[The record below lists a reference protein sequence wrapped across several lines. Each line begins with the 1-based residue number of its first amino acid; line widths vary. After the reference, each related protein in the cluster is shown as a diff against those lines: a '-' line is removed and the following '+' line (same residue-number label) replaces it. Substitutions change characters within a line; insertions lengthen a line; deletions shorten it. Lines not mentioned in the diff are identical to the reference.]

1 MRLLDNLYCY
11 IWQGKGSNCNSY
23 LFADVL
29 RGDRPHV
36 MVDPGQMVD
45 ELKEPCLDILLKGL
59 AQDGINPED
68 IGLIISTH
76 AHYDHF
82 GASQTLVARSR
93 AKDGKPKQTLLTI
106 HEGEI
111 DYLKLA
117 TEYMARV
124 PGMPVQ
130 QSWFEPNFYLK
141 EGDLN
146 LGKGENRVNLQVILT
161 PGHTPGSISLYWPDK
176 KVLITGD
183 LLFYGG
189 VGRTDFGG
197 DGQQLKQSIERLSQL
212 DVEYVLPGHS
222 TEFGAIVKG
231 SDAVRQNFAAVRLN
245 YFPML

>member
-11 IWQGKGSNCNSY
+11 IWQGKGNNCNSY
-23 LFADVL
+23 LFASVL

-59 AQDGINPED
+59 ARDGINPED

-76 AHYDHF
+76 GHYDHF
-82 GASQTLVARSR
+82 GASQALVTRSR
-93 AKDGKPKQTLLTI
+93 MKDGKPKQTLLTI
-106 HEGEI
+106 HEAEV

-117 TEYMARV
+117 TEYLAKL
-124 PGMPVQ
+124 PGMSAQ
-130 QSWFEPNFYLK
+130 QISFEPNFYLR
-141 EGDLN
+141 EGELN
-146 LGKGENRVNLQVILT
+146 LGKGETGVNLQVILT

-197 DGQQLKQSIERLSQL
+197 DGQQLKQSIERLSEL

-222 TEFGAIVKG
+222 TEFGSIIKG
-231 SDAVRQNFAAVRLN
+231 RDAVKQNFAAVRLN

>member
-1 MRLLDNLYCY
+1 MRLLENLHCY
-11 IWQGKGSNCNSY
+11 IWQGKGNNCNSY
-23 LFADVL
+23 LFANVL

-36 MVDPGQMVD
+36 MVDPGQVMN
-45 ELKEPCLDILLKGL
+45 EFKEPCLDVLLRGL
-59 AQDGINPED
+59 DKDNIQPED

-82 GASQTLVARSR
+82 GASQTLVAKSRS
-93 AKDGKPKQTLLTI
+93 KGGKPKQTLLTI
-106 HEGEI
+106 HEAEA

-117 TEYMARV
+117 TEYMANI
-124 PGMPVQ
+124 PGMAVQ
-130 QSWFEPNFYLK
+130 HSWFEPNFYLK
-141 EGDLN
+141 EGELN
-146 LGKGENRVNLQVILT
+146 LGKGESRINLQVILT
-161 PGHTPGSISLYWPDK
+161 PGHTPGSISLYWSDK

-197 DGQQLKQSIERLSQL
+197 DGKQLKQSIERLSQL

-222 TEFGAIVKG
+222 TELGAIIEG
-231 SDAVRQNFAAVRLN
+231 RDAVKQNFAAVRLN

>member
-11 IWQGKGSNCNSY
+11 IWQGKGNNCNSY
-23 LFADVL
+23 LFANVL

-36 MVDPGQMVD
+36 MVDPGQVVD
-45 ELKEPCLDILLKGL
+45 ELKEPCLDTLLRGL
-59 AQDGINPED
+59 DKDGIQPED

-82 GASQTLVARSR
+82 GASRSLVARSR
-93 AKDGKPKQTLLTI
+93 SKGGQPKQTLLAI
-106 HEGEI
+106 HEAEA
-111 DYLKLA
+111 DYLKMA
-117 TEYMARV
+117 TEYMAKV

-130 QSWFEPNFYLK
+130 QSWFEPNFYLR
-141 EGDLN
+141 EGELN
-146 LGKGENRVNLQVILT
+146 LGKGEGRVNLQVILT

-197 DGQQLKQSIERLSQL
+197 DGKQLKQSIERLSQL
-212 DVEYVLPGHS
+212 DVEYVLPGHR
-222 TEFGAIVKG
+222 TEFGDIIKG
-231 SDAVRQNFAAVRLN
+231 KDAVRQNFAAVRLN